1 MVDADGYA
9 RRAVECFGKG
19 VVIALDITAVG
30 ESYLVAGADGQAA
43 SNCGNS
49 TSWAVGE
56 RAVVDDGVGG
66 E

>member
-1 MVDADGYA
+1 M
-9 RRAVECFGKG
+9 
-19 VVIALDITAVG
+19 VIALDITAVG